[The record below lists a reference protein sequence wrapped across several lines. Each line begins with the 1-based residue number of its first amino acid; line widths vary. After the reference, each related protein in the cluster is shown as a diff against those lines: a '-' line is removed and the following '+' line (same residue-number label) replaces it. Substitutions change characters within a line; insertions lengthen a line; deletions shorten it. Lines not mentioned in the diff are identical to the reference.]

1 MDSRNHVGFEIRT
14 LSNLIRRH
22 VDNSQTIKY
31 INNLTGMHGWIIGYL
46 YDHQNNDIFQR
57 DFENEFSIRR
67 STATAIL
74 QLMEKKELIT
84 RSPVKYDARLKK
96 IILTD
101 KAIEI
106 HEMVAKEIDQMEE
119 LLTRGISG
127 EELGTFLKIIKKMKK
142 NIE

>member
-1 MDSRNHVGFEIRT
+1 
-14 LSNLIRRH
+14 
-22 VDNSQTIKY
+22 
-31 INNLTGMHGWIIGYL
+31 MHGWIIGYL
-46 YDHQNNDIFQR
+46 YDHQENDIFQR

-84 RSPVKYDARLKK
+84 RNPVKYDARLKK

-106 HEMVAKEIDQMEE
+106 HEMVAREIDQMEE
-119 LLTRGISG
+119 QLTRGISG
-127 EELGTFLKIIKKMKK
+127 EELETFFTIMRKMKK